1 MMTCFL
7 TFLIISAAS
16 FISLYLEHTYSL
28 QAGQAAGEA
37 IATLTEDISSRQ
49 AQRILVAEAE
59 KKAKRA
65 DHVVRD
71 ILSDAEILAMTMT
84 EILTYEERYH
94 TQTLKMPEDGNA
106 KGNKAY
112 VYLTNGFS
120 DRSQYDP
127 EILETLKTA
136 SDIAGALEYLSRE
149 NNKTGA
155 KCYVA
160 GEEGYFIWADG
171 LSNNQ
176 HFAAVA
182 DVYLNNEYEPTGR
195 PWYIAAKTKGR
206 SIITDVYQ
214 SVEGF
219 PEVTGA
225 APYYNGDTF
234 AGVAGVSTTLDALY
248 ELVQEKTLGD
258 ERINFALDSNGRV
271 VISTQKTGVLSVGGV
286 KDLRL
291 ADEKSLAIEAASMA
305 AGKSDVSL
313 ITMEGEEYYIAYAP
327 MPSIGWSYG
336 TLVKRDIVIAPA
348 KMIRQ
353 NVAAEAEI
361 FSDSIKDLFF
371 ENFVRMTI
379 LLFFILIVLVYV
391 SRRVARRFVRPLI
404 ALAKGVRAIAKGDI
418 NQKLDIRTGDEIEG
432 LADCVNE
439 MTDDLKRYMKNL
451 EKATAE
457 RERIKTELSLAKS
470 IQGSMLPSISKKIS
484 DSPYFDLAASMEP
497 AREVGGDFY
506 DFYFLDEDHLALTVA
521 DVSGK
526 GVPAALFMVISKT
539 ILKNTAL
546 SVESAA
552 DLGSAVERTNRQ
564 LCENNDEMMF
574 VTAFVGVLNI
584 KTGEFSYVNAGH
596 NPPLVGRTG
605 MGSMEWSFVKD
616 KKKNYVLG
624 AVETA
629 SYRGNKLILKP
640 GDMLFLYTDGVTE
653 AMDKNKKMYTAA
665 RLKKMLE
672 SAGTPSAEAKEVL
685 EAVRADI
692 ASHVKEAK
700 PSDDVTMIGIRFLG
714 A

>member
-1 MMTCFL
+1 
-7 TFLIISAAS
+7 
-16 FISLYLEHTYSL
+16 
-28 QAGQAAGEA
+28 
-37 IATLTEDISSRQ
+37 
-49 AQRILVAEAE
+49 
-59 KKAKRA
+59 
-65 DHVVRD
+65 
-71 ILSDAEILAMTMT
+71 
-84 EILTYEERYH
+84 
-94 TQTLKMPEDGNA
+94 
-106 KGNKAY
+106 
-112 VYLTNGFS
+112 
-120 DRSQYDP
+120 
-127 EILETLKTA
+127 
-136 SDIAGALEYLSRE
+136 
-149 NNKTGA
+149 
-155 KCYVA
+155 
-160 GEEGYFIWADG
+160 
-171 LSNNQ
+171 
-176 HFAAVA
+176 
-182 DVYLNNEYEPTGR
+182 
-195 PWYIAAKTKGR
+195 
-206 SIITDVYQ
+206 
-214 SVEGF
+214 
-219 PEVTGA
+219 
-225 APYYNGDTF
+225 
-234 AGVAGVSTTLDALY
+234 
-248 ELVQEKTLGD
+248 
-258 ERINFALDSNGRV
+258 
-271 VISTQKTGVLSVGGV
+271 
-286 KDLRL
+286 
-291 ADEKSLAIEAASMA
+291 
-305 AGKSDVSL
+305 
-313 ITMEGEEYYIAYAP
+313 
-327 MPSIGWSYG
+327 
-336 TLVKRDIVIAPA
+336 
-348 KMIRQ
+348 
-353 NVAAEAEI
+353 
-361 FSDSIKDLFF
+361 
-371 ENFVRMTI
+371 MTI

-624 AVETA
+624 A